1 MAGIQETKEFVAFAL
16 TLVQTGIEVAKD
28 GKVGLSDVVAL
39 VSAMKDAPAAF
50 IGAEKM
56 PAELKDLDDAE
67 LAELMSYIKLKFDL
81 PNDLI
86 EAQIEVAFD
95 VAAALA
101 KALLKWPKP
110 VAVEA

>member
-1 MAGIQETKEFVAFAL
+1 MAGIQETKELVAFSISL
-16 TLVQTGIEVAKD
+16 IQTAVEVAKD
-28 GKVGLSDVVAL
+28 GKVGLSDIVTLMSAL
-39 VSAMKDAPAAF
+39 KDAPSALSGVDK
-50 IGAEKM
+50 I
-56 PAELKDLDDAE
+56 PAELKDLDDVE
-67 LAELMSYIKLKFDL
+67 LAELVSYIKLKFDL

-110 VAVEA
+110 AVVA

>member
-1 MAGIQETKEFVAFAL
+1 MAGIQETKELVAFSISL
-16 TLVQTGIEVAKD
+16 IQTAVEVAKD
-28 GKVGLSDVVAL
+28 GKVGLSYIVVLMSAL
-39 VSAMKDAPAAF
+39 KDAPSALSGVDK
-50 IGAEKM
+50 I

-67 LAELMSYIKLKFDL
+67 LAELVSYIKLKFDL

-110 VAVEA
+110 AVVA